1 MTMKHSMFLAHAVVA
16 AALCAGAG
24 AGLAQ
29 NRSYPDKPVRLV
41 LPIAAGGGLDI
52 VMRPLAQ
59 RLSESLKQAVVVD
72 NRPGG
77 GGTIGSATIVRAEA
91 DGYTVGGVSGSFAT
105 NAAIYKLP
113 FDPLAVTLICM
124 IGESGYLVTLPPA
137 SPFKSITDLIAHAKA
152 NPGKLNY
159 GSSGYGGSTHLAT
172 ELFELLAGVKMTHV
186 PYKSTGAV
194 LTAMFGGEIQLIF
207 GATMPSVVPQLK
219 AGRVRVIAITTLKR
233 SNLLPVVPTVAESG
247 LPGYEAVVWYGVLGP
262 KGMPK
267 DVVARLNR
275 ELAVILRSSDVRGR
289 MASEGLELPETAPDY
304 FRKVLQRDI
313 AKWSRV
319 VKEGNIKVDQ

>member
-1 MTMKHSMFLAHAVVA
+1 MKHSMFLAHAVVA
-16 AALCAGAG
+16 AALCTSAG

-29 NRSYPDKPVRLV
+29 HRSYPDKPIRLV

-59 RLSESLKQAVVVD
+59 KLSESLKQAVVVD

-91 DGYTVGGVSGSFAT
+91 DGYTVGAVSGSFAT

-137 SPFKSITDLIAHAKA
+137 SPFKSIMDLIAHAKA

-233 SNLLPVVPTVAESG
+233 SNLLPAVPTVAESG

-267 DVVARLNR
+267 DVVTRLNR
-275 ELAVILRSSDVRGR
+275 ELAVILRAPDVRGR
-289 MASEGLELPETAPDY
+289 MASEGLELPDTGPDY

>member
-1 MTMKHSMFLAHAVVA
+1 MKKLSLFLSQAALA
-16 AALCAGAG
+16 AALCTGAG
-24 AGLAQ
+24 AVPAQ
-29 NRSYPDKPVRLV
+29 KGSYPDKPVRLV

-59 RLSESLKQAVVVD
+59 KLSESLKQAVVVD
-72 NRPGG
+72 NRAGG
-77 GGTIGSATIVRAEA
+77 GGTIGAATIVRAEP
-91 DGYTVGGVSGSFAT
+91 DGYTIGGVSGSFAT
-105 NAAIYKLP
+105 NAATYKLP

-124 IGESGYLVTLPPA
+124 IGESGYLVTLPVA
-137 SPFKSITDLIAHAKA
+137 TPFKSIKELIAHAKA

-159 GSSGYGGSTHLAT
+159 GSSGHGGSTHLAT
-172 ELFELLAGVKMTHV
+172 ELFELMAGVKMTQV

-194 LTAMFGGEIQLIF
+194 LTAMFVGEIQLIF

-219 AGRVRVIAITTLKR
+219 AGRVSVIGITTLKR
-233 SNLLPVVPTVAESG
+233 SSLLPDVPTVAESG
-247 LPGYEAVVWYGVLGP
+247 VPGYEAVVWYGVLGP

-275 ELAVILRSSDVRGR
+275 ELAAILRATDVRGR
-289 MASEGLELPETAPDY
+289 MAAEGLELPDTTPDY
-304 FRKVLQRDI
+304 FRKVLQRDV

-319 VKEGNIKVDQ
+319 VKEGNIKVEQ

>member
-1 MTMKHSMFLAHAVVA
+1 MKHSMFLAHAVVA
-16 AALCAGAG
+16 AALCTGSG

-29 NRSYPDKPVRLV
+29 DRSYPDKPIRLV

-91 DGYTVGGVSGSFAT
+91 DGYTVGAVSGSFAT

-124 IGESGYLVTLPPA
+124 IGESGYLVTLPPT

-275 ELAVILRSSDVRGR
+275 ELAVILRAPDVRGR
-289 MASEGLELPETAPDY
+289 MASEGLELPDTAPDY

>member
-1 MTMKHSMFLAHAVVA
+1 MIHSMFLAHAVVA
-16 AALCAGAG
+16 AALCTSAG

-29 NRSYPDKPVRLV
+29 NRSYPDKPIRLV

-91 DGYTVGGVSGSFAT
+91 DGYTVGAVSGSFAT

-137 SPFKSITDLIAHAKA
+137 TPFKSIMDLIAHAKA

-275 ELAVILRSSDVRGR
+275 ELAAILRAPDVRSR
-289 MASEGLELPETAPDY
+289 MASEGLELPETTPDY